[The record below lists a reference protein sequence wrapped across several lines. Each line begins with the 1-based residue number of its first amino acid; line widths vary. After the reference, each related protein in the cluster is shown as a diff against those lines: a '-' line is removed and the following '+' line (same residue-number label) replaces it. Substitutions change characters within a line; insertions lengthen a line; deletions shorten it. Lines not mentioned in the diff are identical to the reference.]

1 MISLIIGSAG
11 LVLAAG
17 GGLRRLCAAIGRR
30 LRAQQDYRVLCEMP
44 ERELRDIGLRD
55 SDLRDATAAP
65 YFGDPTA
72 IIAIRVSERRR
83 GLAGGESVDEAMRAL
98 SDEVPRQPGQIAK
111 ESGSGEAGRV
121 VFLRAAE

>member
-1 MISLIIGSAG
+1 MISLIIGSAR

-17 GGLRRLCAAIGRR
+17 GALGRLGFGIGRW
-30 LRAQQDYRVLCEMP
+30 LRSQQDYRVLCEMP
-44 ERELRDIGLRD
+44 ERELRDIGLRG
-55 SDLRDATAAP
+55 SDLRDEAAAP
-65 YFGDPTA
+65 CFGDPTA

-98 SDEVPRQPGQIAK
+98 SDAAPRQPQQIAK
-111 ESGSGEAGRV
+111 EADRV